1 MVNRV
6 YTNLLGDTVTA
17 NVGIWTDYNRGI
29 PHGPQEC
36 YPSAGWEISNRRE
49 KVIPVRN
56 HEPMQVKQFV
66 FQRGTSRIAVVYWVQ
81 LGDEIVTESEGIR
94 QLRQRLRRTGGN
106 LPPLVK
112 VMLQTD
118 ARDVDAAEAR
128 LDRFAAALAPYT
140 FAIR

>member
-1 MVNRV
+1 V
-6 YTNLLGDTVTA
+6 
-17 NVGIWTDYNRGI
+17 
-29 PHGPQEC
+29 H
-36 YPSAGWEISNRRE
+36 
-49 KVIPVRN
+49 
-56 HEPMQVKQFV
+56 
-66 FQRGTSRIAVVYWVQ
+66 
-81 LGDEIVTESEGIR
+81 LGDEIITESEGIR

-128 LDRFAAALAPYT
+128 IDRFVAALAPYT

>member
-1 MVNRV
+1 
-6 YTNLLGDTVTA
+6 
-17 NVGIWTDYNRGI
+17 
-29 PHGPQEC
+29 
-36 YPSAGWEISNRRE
+36 
-49 KVIPVRN
+49 
-56 HEPMQVKQFV
+56 MQVKQFV